1 MCEDPW
7 TLVECGDAVAVE
19 PRALEEP
26 RVDEEPRHALRHPL
40 RLLRQ
45 LRLQHLIKQ
54 TRGTVSRY
62 RDRLKGDSHVN
73 ARNLGLAFQPSSLYR
88 VTHVV
93 GENLHFFTQYKFP

>member
-1 MCEDPW
+1 MCVDPW

-19 PRALEEP
+19 PGALEEP

-54 TRGTVSRY
+54 TDTRY
-62 RDRLKGDSHVN
+62 RDRLKGDSLVN

-88 VTHVV
+88 LTHVV

>member
-1 MCEDPW
+1 MCVDPW

-54 TRGTVSRY
+54 MTGGTGSRY

-93 GENLHFFTQYKFP
+93 GKKPPLFYTV

>member
-1 MCEDPW
+1 MCVDPW

-54 TRGTVSRY
+54 TDTRY

-73 ARNLGLAFQPSSLYR
+73 ALLGRGIQLFLSI
-88 VTHVV
+88 
-93 GENLHFFTQYKFP
+93 

>member
-1 MCEDPW
+1 MCVDPW

-19 PRALEEP
+19 PGALEEP

-54 TRGTVSRY
+54 TGGTGSRY

-73 ARNLGLAFQPSSLYR
+73 ALLGRGIQLFLSI
-88 VTHVV
+88 
-93 GENLHFFTQYKFP
+93 

>member
-1 MCEDPW
+1 MPIGSWVTFSGVRPSNNAAVCVDPW

-19 PRALEEP
+19 PGALEEP

-54 TRGTVSRY
+54 TDTRY

-73 ARNLGLAFQPSSLYR
+73 ALLGRGIQLFLSI
-88 VTHVV
+88 
-93 GENLHFFTQYKFP
+93 